1 MHLTAISQFVTAT
14 HGQGKI
20 NLELLKQLL
29 AKGHSLEVIC
39 SSIDDAFRS
48 QAGVHWIKVPYT
60 TSLPTNWL
68 RCEAFRL
75 QAQRKV
81 HGPVAI
87 NNGAAA
93 IVPSKLNIA
102 MFVHSAWLKSP
113 SRKRWWC
120 GLQPLIESSFTRQQA
135 MLEQRAFDL
144 AETVVALSDQVR
156 SELIEFAGVSES
168 KIAVI
173 PPGVDTKRFRPRDE
187 CDANWLRETCGIKK
201 QDDRFLL
208 LFVGEIRSNR
218 KNLDLVLENILR
230 DEELVLAVIGSTDRS
245 PYPEMAS
252 RMGISERVHFLGQRS
267 DVAELMPGADCF
279 VFPTN
284 YEPFGLVITEAMA
297 CGLPVITTR
306 HAGAACVI
314 TDRIDGFLIT
324 DGKDIDGMIEVLSNL
339 KDSLRRNGIASA
351 ARKKAETL
359 GWEQMAE
366 KYSQILGC

>member
-20 NLELLKQLL
+20 NLELLKQLHV
-29 AKGHSLEVIC
+29 KGHSIEVIC
-39 SSIDDAFRS
+39 SSIDDTFRS

-93 IVPSKLNIA
+93 IVPSKLSIA

-113 SRKRWWC
+113 FRSRWG
-120 GLQPLIESSFTRQQA
+120 GLQPLIESGFTRQQA
-135 MLEQRAFDL
+135 MLEQRAFHL

-156 SELIEFAGVSES
+156 SELIEFAGIPDS

-173 PPGVDTKRFRPRDE
+173 PPGVDAQRFRPRSGGE
-187 CDANWLRETCGIKK
+187 ANRLRVACGMGG
-201 QDDRFLL
+201 QDDRLLL

-218 KNLDLVLENILR
+218 KNLDLVLETVLR
-230 DEELVLAVIGSTDRS
+230 DEDLVLAVIGSTDRS
-245 PYPEMAS
+245 PYLEMAS
-252 RMGISERVHFLGQRS
+252 RLDISERVHFLGQRS

-279 VFPTN
+279 VFPTH

-314 TDRIDGFLIT
+314 ADKIDGFLIS
-324 DGKDIDGMIEVLSNL
+324 DGKDIDGMIEALSNL

-359 GWEQMAE
+359 GWDRMAE
-366 KYSQILGC
+366 KYMELLAC